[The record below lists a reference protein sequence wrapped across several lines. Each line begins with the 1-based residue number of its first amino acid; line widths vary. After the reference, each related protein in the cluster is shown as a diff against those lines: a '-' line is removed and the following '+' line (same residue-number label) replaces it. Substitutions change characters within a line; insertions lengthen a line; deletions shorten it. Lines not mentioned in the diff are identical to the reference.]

1 MNVISPNVFIYLRF
15 YFSDK
20 GTWRYWRCVCF
31 VFRLAG
37 GRLLFMDSMV
47 AIPVWEVLL
56 KHNHVNL
63 LEDVPQKKDVENVS
77 GVSQV
82 FASHRLSMQRVN
94 SDVICL
100 TCSVYTC

>member
-1 MNVISPNVFIYLRF
+1 M
-15 YFSDK
+15 
-20 GTWRYWRCVCF
+20 
-31 VFRLAG
+31 
-37 GRLLFMDSMV
+37 LFMDSMV

>member
-1 MNVISPNVFIYLRF
+1 MSPNVLIYLRF

-20 GTWRYWRCVCF
+20 GTWRYWKCVCF

-37 GRLLFMDSMV
+37 GQLLFMDNTA

-63 LEDVPQKKDVENVS
+63 LEDVQQKTDVENVS

-82 FASHRLSMQRVN
+82 FASHRLSTQRVN
-94 SDVICL
+94 SNVICL